1 MSTLTPAQAL
11 TAAHAEVKAEIA
23 RTDTK
28 TGLLLAFVGALL
40 AGAWTVAKDAPLNLP
55 AILIGG
61 LGMGLLVA
69 AAGLLLR
76 SVRPNLNGRHGFGPH
91 GFVLWATL
99 TAEEIPTT
107 LSRDLS
113 VAVAGLSRLAVTK
126 FTGLRRA
133 VDLTCAGGAL
143 LILAALLTLGGAA

>member
-1 MSTLTPAQAL
+1 MNTLTPQQAL

-55 AILIGG
+55 AYVVGG

-76 SVRPNLNGRHGFGPH
+76 SVRPNLRGRHGFP
-91 GFVLWATL
+91 LWATL
-99 TAEEIPTT
+99 TAEQIPAT
-107 LSRDLS
+107 LSGDLS
-113 VAVAGLSRLAVTK
+113 ADIAGLSRLAVTK

-143 LILAALLTLGGAA
+143 LVLAALLTLGGAA

>member
-1 MSTLTPAQAL
+1 MSAADRNL

-28 TGLLLAFVGALL
+28 TGLLLAFIGAVL
-40 AGAWTVAKDAPLNLP
+40 AGAWTVAKDMPLNP
-55 AILIGG
+55 AAYAVGG
-61 LGMGLLVA
+61 FGMALLVA

-76 SVRPNLNGRHGFGPH
+76 SVRPNLRGRHGFP
-91 GFVLWATL
+91 LWATL
-99 TAEEIPTT
+99 TADEITAQLREDR
-107 LSRDLS
+107 LSADI
-113 VAVAGLSRLAVTK
+113 AGLSRLAAAK

-143 LILAALLTLGGAA
+143 LILAVLLTAGGGVA